1 MRLLPVLIPLVA
13 AFIGMIG
20 AILSALGFARPGW
33 MPRPR
38 RMVNYRVHYDDSLGN
53 THPDMKGVG
62 ELVVRRQG
70 HDVPDASLAM
80 IRISKGKQALELP
93 RVELKRKDRIRLLVL
108 LSGQR
113 DHLRPGV
120 EGDAYIKGAGRGGG
134 LIREVT
140 PRRAALHTFG
150 WAGFALLS
158 LVAAILV
165 TLLIKPFSTAP
176 PVTVACVPGQHPGR
190 RVHGLRPVH
199 HRGRAAVRARLP
211 VLGRAGQP
219 ERGHDRQRRRRGRP
233 AGQRRFGQRPEHAPG
248 DVRRRG

>member
-20 AILSALGFARPGW
+20 AILSALGFARPGR

-70 HDVPDASLAM
+70 QDVPDASLAM
-80 IRISKGKQALELP
+80 IRISNEGGLDIGEDHWVMPINFTFDGRDVVGVEVSDTAGQVTVDSKSIRISKGKQALELP

-108 LSGQR
+108 LSGPR
-113 DHLRPGV
+113 DRLRPGV

-134 LIREVT
+134 LIREAT
-140 PRRAALHTFG
+140 PRRAALYTFG
-150 WAGFALLS
+150 
-158 LVAAILV
+158 
-165 TLLIKPFSTAP
+165 
-176 PVTVACVPGQHPGR
+176 GR
-190 RVHGLRPVH
+190 GSRWSPSS
-199 HRGRAAVRARLP
+199 
-211 VLGRAGQP
+211 
-219 ERGHDRQRRRRGRP
+219 RRS
-233 AGQRRFGQRPEHAPG
+233 
-248 DVRRRG
+248 